1 LTGTLP
7 RPGLLAKGEKD
18 GPRKESAAKALKVT
32 TKAVKVTTK
41 AVKVIIKIIKIIIM
55 EKS

>member
-1 LTGTLP
+1 LTGTLLRP
-7 RPGLLAKGEKD
+7 RLLAKGEKD
-18 GPRKESAAKALKVT
+18 RLQKENAAKAL
-32 TKAVKVTTK
+32 KVTTK